1 MAEDQRKPEELGY
14 GKTKASRNE
23 GKSVSYN
30 ILVTGGAGYLGS
42 TMVPEFLNTGHK
54 VTVLDNF
61 MYGQNS
67 LAPACHHPNFNVVR
81 GDVRVDTTM
90 LPLMKK
96 ADVII
101 PLAAYVGAP
110 LCNRDPVGATTVN
123 HDAIMMMLKN
133 LSKDQI
139 VLMPTTNSAYGTGDE
154 NNFCTEESPLRPISQ
169 YAIEKVE
176 IEEELMQHPNAIS
189 FRLATVF
196 GMSPR
201 MRIDLLV
208 NDFTYRAVHDRFVVL
223 FESHFKRN
231 YIHVRDVTRVFLHAI
246 DYYKNMKGEI
256 YNVGL
261 SEANLSKK
269 ELCQVIQKHLQ
280 DFFFLEAPFG
290 KDPDQRNYIVSN
302 AKIEAT
308 GFSPAFSL
316 KTGIQ
321 ELIKGYT
328 MINNT
333 RYGNV

>member
-1 MAEDQRKPEELGY
+1 M
-14 GKTKASRNE
+14 
-23 GKSVSYN
+23 SYN

-42 TMVPEFLNTGHK
+42 TMVPELLNAGHK

-67 LAPACHHPNFNVVR
+67 LANVCYHQNFNVVR
-81 GDVRVDTTM
+81 GDIRLESTI

-110 LCNRDPVGATTVN
+110 LCSKDPVGASTVN
-123 HDAIMMMLKN
+123 HDAILMMLKN
-133 LSKDQI
+133 LSRDQWL
-139 VLMPTTNSAYGTGDE
+139 LMPTTNSAYGTGDE

-169 YAIEKVE
+169 YAIEKLE
-176 IEEELMQHPNAIS
+176 IENAVMQHPNAVS

-208 NDFTYRAVHDRFVVL
+208 NDFAYRAVYDRFVVL
-223 FESHFKRN
+223 FEAHFKRN
-231 YIHVRDVTRVFLHAI
+231 YLHVRDVTRVFAHGIANF
-246 DYYKNMKGEI
+246 DRMKGQI

-261 SEANLSKK
+261 SDANVSKM
-269 ELCQVIQKHLQ
+269 ELCMTIQKLVP
-280 DFFFLEAPFG
+280 DFIFPEAAVG
-290 KDPDQRNYIVSN
+290 RDPDQRNYIVSN

-308 GFSPAFSL
+308 GYKPVHSL
-316 KTGIQ
+316 EMGIAD
-321 ELIKGYT
+321 LVKGYT
-328 MINNT
+328 MIKNT

>member
-1 MAEDQRKPEELGY
+1 M
-14 GKTKASRNE
+14 SF
-23 GKSVSYN
+23 N

-42 TMVPEFLNTGHK
+42 TMVPDLLAAGHK

-61 MYGQNS
+61 MFKQTS
-67 LAPACHHPNFNVVR
+67 LNHCCFHPGFSVVK
-81 GDVRVDTTM
+81 GDIRVESTM
-90 LPLMKK
+90 APLMKK

-101 PLAAYVGAP
+101 PLAALVGAP
-110 LCNRDPVGATTVN
+110 LCGLDPVGATTTN
-123 HDAIMMMLKN
+123 HDAIALMLKL
-133 LSKDQI
+133 LSKQQI

-154 NNFCTEESPLRPISQ
+154 NNYCTEESPLRPISQ

-176 IEEELMQHPNAIS
+176 IEKELMQNGNSIS

-208 NDFTYRAVHDRFVVL
+208 NDFTYRAVYDRFVVL

-231 YIHVRDVTRVFLHAI
+231 YIHVRDVSRVFQHALNHY
-246 DYYKNMKGEI
+246 DTMKGQI

-261 SEANLSKK
+261 SDANVSKK
-269 ELCQVIQKHLQ
+269 ELCEHIQKRLPN
-280 DFFFLEAPFG
+280 FIFVEAPVG

-308 GFSPAFSL
+308 GFKPEFSL
-316 KTGIQ
+316 DRGIG

-328 MINNT
+328 MIRNT